1 MNFTKRTS
9 FARYGKVK
17 GAKGRARSPA
27 VGDPASS
34 PRLEPTAFWNDVPL
48 FQPPTTAWPT
58 LNTAA
63 SPPFRAR
70 RARSPAVGDPASSP
84 RLEPTAFWNDVPL
97 FQPPTTAWPT
107 LNTAAS
113 PPFRTVMKPFTPYGT
128 DPSTIAVS

>member
-63 SPPFRAR
+63 FPHRDETLHPVRNGPIYYCGVVDVISGATENLRGCIGVLDRPN
-70 RARSPAVGDPASSP
+70 
-84 RLEPTAFWNDVPL
+84 LEGGCPTRGA
-97 FQPPTTAWPT
+97 
-107 LNTAAS
+107 
-113 PPFRTVMKPFTPYGT
+113 
-128 DPSTIAVS
+128 